1 MKLRMQTRNRD
12 LLFSLIVIYF
22 ELAVWWF
29 WYCLLE
35 GESFAR
41 PDLHW
46 RLQRPWR
53 HWTFWRT
60 SSSFLVQVIIIF
72 GTSDYHLWGQVII
85 IFEDKNVDDHLSG
98 SWTFKVTTGVF
109 RQSTSST
116 RSLMPLSSQSFCA
129 IIRWQQRK
137 EMINPIRS
145 CRLRSPP

>member
-12 LLFSLIVIYF
+12 FIFRYQWFYL

-46 RLQRPWR
+46 PLQRPWR

-72 GTSDYHLWGQVII
+72 GTSGYHLLGQKCWWSSFRELNVQSDYGGLSPIHLLDQVI
-85 IFEDKNVDDHLSG
+85 DATL
-98 SWTFKVTTGVF
+98 
-109 RQSTSST
+109 
-116 RSLMPLSSQSFCA
+116 LASQSFCS
-129 IIRWQQRK
+129 IVRWQQRK

-145 CRLRSPP
+145 SHLRTPP